1 MSHGSDP
8 LECYRLLQVEP
19 GTSRSEI
26 KRAFHRL
33 AKRLHPDV
41 AHRADAAATWRLPHP
56 PEGSSPR
63 EQSRREEWF
72 RKILDAYK
80 TLMDDTRGVVPR
92 ERVSY
97 ALTLRDVAAYA
108 PACRRQGRRGWWV
121 NPKGYHVRVELTPA
135 ELAGGAEV
143 VVDVPAR
150 VVCPVC
156 RGDRVSCPLCSD
168 RGTVLKAVPVRVAVP
183 RGLVDGSV
191 FAVPLREI
199 KRRQYTFFT
208 MKELLVQ
215 VRIMSGFSA

>member
-1 MSHGSDP
+1 MSTGADP

-41 AHRADAAATWRLPHP
+41 IRQVDMTSPTDVSHRPDTPPLPDPSH
-56 PEGSSPR
+56 G
-63 EQSRREEWF
+63 EEWF

-80 TLMDDTRGVVPR
+80 TLMDDTIRVLPR

-97 ALTLRDVAAYA
+97 ALTLRDVAGHAA
-108 PACRRQGRRGWWV
+108 GRGGPGRRGGFV
-121 NPKGYHVRVELTPA
+121 NPKGYDVRVELTPR
-135 ELAGGAEV
+135 ELAGGVEA

-156 RGDRVSCPLCSD
+156 GGDRVSCSLCSD

-183 RGLVDGSV
+183 RDLADGSV
-191 FAVPLREI
+191 FVVSLRDI
-199 KRRQYTFFT
+199 RRRRYTFFT
-208 MKELLVQ
+208 VKELLVQ
-215 VRIMSGFSA
+215 VRIMSGSWV